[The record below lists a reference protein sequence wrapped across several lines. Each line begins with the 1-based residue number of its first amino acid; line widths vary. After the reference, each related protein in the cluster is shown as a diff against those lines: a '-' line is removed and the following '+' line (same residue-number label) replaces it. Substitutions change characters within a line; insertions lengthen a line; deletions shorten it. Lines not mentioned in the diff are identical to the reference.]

1 MKKTLSVIL
10 LSLFA
15 LSAFSAEYRV
25 QKVKVLGPMKHKVIF
40 QSTDLKKV
48 RGSNVLKGKLVAQ
61 WGLHVFEVVTGFYT
75 CNQRNSCKLT
85 DYERVA
91 TFEKCIVK
99 SKKRVECRKRLGG
112 NSYSGSNAGDV
123 IVYDDPDSVRDDYNG
138 NRDSYDNY
146 SEFPVRVDGEFDDVT
161 F

>member
-1 MKKTLSVIL
+1 MKKIISIIL
-10 LSLFA
+10 ISMFA
-15 LSAFSAEYRV
+15 FSAFSAEYRV

-40 QSTDLKKV
+40 QSSDLKKV
-48 RGSNVLKGKLVAQ
+48 RGTNALKGKLVAQ

-75 CNQRNSCKLT
+75 CNRNSRCKLT

-91 TFEKCIVK
+91 TFEKCEVK
-99 SKKRVECRKRLGG
+99 SRKKVECRNRLGG
-112 NSYSGSNAGDV
+112 GSYTGSNSDV
-123 IVYDDPDSVRDDYNG
+123 IVYDDPDSVRDDYYG
-138 NRDSYDNY
+138 NRNGGYDDY